1 MRYHEIP
8 FQQLAVGLRNLHW
21 SHFVQ
26 VGQVGPKQPSRRFY
40 QDHGVLALGLAHGAR
55 RASNLRDVLIVL
67 LAEHA
72 RRAKEKS
79 NVEMPPSSI
88 QDMDI

>member
-1 MRYHEIP
+1 
-8 FQQLAVGLRNLHW
+8 VGLRNLHW
-21 SHFVQ
+21 SRFVQ

-67 LAEHA
+67 IVLLAEHA

-88 QDMDI
+88 QDMDDMDI